1 MLGDL
6 RFAVRSL
13 LRHAGTTTVAVL
25 SLALGMMATTAIY
38 SAVHAV
44 VLDPFPYKDVDQ
56 LMSVRVASPG
66 QPFGR
71 TGYAVDQFLEIAERS
86 TIFDGVIASTIS
98 DVLWMEGNEP
108 HRLRGNHGTPNT
120 FDVMGVPALVGR
132 TFSPADVE
140 GSASPVVVLGYRFWQ
155 TQFAGDVNVVGRTM
169 RLDGTFRTVVGV
181 MPKRFMWRGADVY
194 VPVAFRRGATN
205 EGVDGVHLLGRLK
218 PNITEA
224 HAEAD
229 LRPIIADLK
238 RLFPSEFPDTWRVS
252 LLSFKETFPSSIR
265 RNLWTLFGAVG
276 LLLLIACA
284 NVSNLLLAR
293 AADRRDEIAL
303 RTAIGASRWRI
314 VRPLLIESLLIALAA
329 ALLGTLL
336 AAGSL
341 RALLALVPPG
351 TIPDESEIA
360 LNVPVLLFTG
370 AVAVLT
376 TLIFGLL
383 PALHAT
389 APSLASPLR
398 ESGRTVSGNRRQA
411 VLRKGLVI
419 GEIALS
425 FMLLVAAGLMIRTF
439 FSLQGVALGFD
450 ASRVL
455 TMRVPL
461 PDRRYPTREQRVHFF
476 EDLLQRLEVVPGV
489 AGVGVNTYLHPFG
502 NLTAAVEVLGARLTS
517 TVPVVV
523 HQTSAGYTGALGIGL
538 VQGRMFDDS
547 EVGRRL
553 PVAVVNEAFVRTR
566 VDDGQ
571 AIGKVVRIPRLT
583 QPPANV
589 ETSDFTVVGVV
600 RNTVNRGIDETV
612 APEIYVPFTLAG
624 LSDRLV
630 IATKG
635 DPALVMKPAVAQVL
649 AIDPE
654 QPVVDVRT
662 IENMLQEGSY
672 AGPRFNL
679 VLFTVFAALGLL
691 LAMIGVFGVMS
702 SAVAQQQH
710 EVGVRMAVGASP
722 DEVLRMVVGRGAW
735 LIGTG
740 LAIGLAGAALSA
752 RVLRSFLTNVSPF
765 DPITLVGVSVLV
777 VVVGLLACFWPAR
790 RASRLSPVML
800 LRQN

>member
-13 LRHAGTTTVAVL
+13 VRHAGTTTVAVL

-38 SAVHAV
+38 SVVHAV
-44 VLDPFPYKDVDQ
+44 VLDPFPYKDVDR

-71 TGYAVDQFLEIAERS
+71 TGYSVEQFLEIAERS
-86 TIFDGVIASTIS
+86 TIFDGVVASTIS
-98 DVLWMEGNEP
+98 DVLWMDGNQP
-108 HRLRGNHGTPNT
+108 HRLRGNHGTANT
-120 FDVMGVPALVGR
+120 FEVMGVPALVGR
-132 TFSPADVE
+132 TFGPADVE

-155 TQFAGDVNVVGRTM
+155 TQFAGDVEVVGRTM
-169 RLDGTFRTVVGV
+169 RLDGTHRTVIGV

-194 VPVAFRRGATN
+194 IPVAFRRDASN
-205 EGVDGVHLLGRLK
+205 EGVRGVHLLGRLK
-218 PNITEA
+218 PNITDA

-238 RLFPSEFPDTWRVS
+238 RLYPTEFPDTWRVG
-252 LLSFKETFPSSIR
+252 LLSFKRTFSSSIQ

-293 AADRRDEIAL
+293 AAGRRDEIAL
-303 RTAIGASRWRI
+303 RSAVGASRWRI
-314 VRPLLIESLLIALAA
+314 VRPLLIESLLIALGAS
-329 ALLGTLL
+329 LLGTLL

-341 RALLALVPPG
+341 RALLTLVPPG

-360 LNVPVLLFTG
+360 LNVPVLIFTAAI
-370 AVAVLT
+370 AVAT

-398 ESGRTVSGNRRQA
+398 ESSRTVSGNRRQA
-411 VLRKGLVI
+411 LLRQGLVV

-425 FMLLVAAGLMIRTF
+425 FMLLVASGLMIRTF
-439 FSLQGVALGFD
+439 VSLHDVAIGFD
-450 ASRVL
+450 TSRVL

-461 PDRRYPTREQRVHFF
+461 PERRYPTREQRVRFF
-476 EDLLQRLEVVPGV
+476 QDLLQRLESVPGV
-489 AGVGVNTYLHPFG
+489 TGVGLNTYPHPLG
-502 NLTAAVEVLGARLTS
+502 NLTAPVEVLGARLTS
-517 TVPVVV
+517 AVPVVV
-523 HQTSAGYTGALGIGL
+523 HQTNAGYTGALGIGIA
-538 VQGRMFDDS
+538 QGRMF
-547 EVGRRL
+547 EVGEVERRL
-553 PVAVVNEAFVRTR
+553 PLAVVNEAFVRTR
-566 VDDGQ
+566 IDDGQ

-583 QPPANV
+583 QPPVNA
-589 ETSDFTVVGVV
+589 ETSDVTIVGVV
-600 RNTVNRGIDETV
+600 RNTVNRGIDEPI
-612 APEIYVPFTLAG
+612 APELYLPYTLAG
-624 LSDRLV
+624 LSEQV
-630 IATKG
+630 VMATSG
-635 DPALVMKPAVAQVL
+635 NPSSITKPAVAQVL
-649 AIDPE
+649 ALDAE
-654 QPVVDVRT
+654 QPVVDVVT
-662 IENMLQEGSY
+662 IEHLLHEESY

-722 DEVLRMVVGRGAW
+722 GEVLRMVVWRGAW
-735 LIGTG
+735 LIGAG
-740 LAIGLAGAALSA
+740 LAIGLAGAAMSA
-752 RVLRSFLTNVSPF
+752 RVLRSFLAHVSPF
-765 DPITLVGVSVLV
+765 DPVTIAAVSVLV
-777 VVVGLLACFWPAR
+777 VAVGLLACFWPAR
-790 RASRLSPVML
+790 RASRFSPIAL

>member
-6 RFAVRSL
+6 RFALRSL

-38 SAVHAV
+38 SAIHAV
-44 VLDPFPYKDVDQ
+44 VLDPFPYKDVDR

-71 TGYAVDQFLEIAERS
+71 LGYSVDQFLEISARS
-86 TIFDGVIASTIS
+86 SIFDGVVASTIS
-98 DVLWMEGNEP
+98 DVLWMDGSQP

-120 FDVMGVPALVGR
+120 FDVMGVPAQAGR

-140 GSASPVVVLGYRFWQ
+140 GSAPPVVVLGHRFWQ
-155 TQFAGDVNVVGRTM
+155 TQFAGDANVVGRTM
-169 RLDGTFRTVVGV
+169 LLDGTHRTVVGV

-194 VPVAFRRGATN
+194 IPVAFRRGATN
-205 EGVDGVHLLGRLK
+205 EGVRGVHLLGRLK
-218 PNITEA
+218 PNITDA

-238 RLFPSEFPDTWRVS
+238 RLAPSEFPDTWRVS

-293 AADRRDEIAL
+293 AADRRHEIAL
-303 RTAIGASRWRI
+303 RTAIGASRWRVI
-314 VRPLLIESLLIALAA
+314 RPLLVESLLIALAG
-329 ALLGTLL
+329 ALLGTIL

-341 RALLALVPPG
+341 RAVLALVPPG
-351 TIPDESEIA
+351 TIPDESDIA
-360 LNVPVLLFTG
+360 LNVPVLLFT
-370 AVAVLT
+370 AVLAMAT
-376 TLIFGLL
+376 TLVFGLL
-383 PALHAT
+383 PAIHAT
-389 APSLASPLR
+389 APGLANPLR

-411 VLRKGLVI
+411 LLHRGLVV
-419 GEIALS
+419 GEVALS

-439 FSLQGVALGFD
+439 FSLQDVTLGFGT
-450 ASRVL
+450 SRVL

-461 PDRRYPTREQRVHFF
+461 PERRYPTREHRVRFF
-476 EDLLQRLEVVPGV
+476 QDLLQRLAVVPGV
-489 AGVGVNTYLHPFG
+489 AAVGLNTYPHPFG
-502 NLTAAVEVLGARLTS
+502 NLTAPVEVLGARITS

-538 VQGRMFDDS
+538 VQGKMFDAS
-547 EVGRRL
+547 EVERRM
-553 PVAVVNEAFVRTR
+553 PIAVVNEAFVRTR

-571 AIGKVVRIPRLT
+571 AIGKVVRINRLT

-589 ETSDFTVVGVV
+589 ETSEFTVVGVV
-600 RNTVNRGIDETV
+600 RNTVNRGIDETI
-612 APEIYVPFTLAG
+612 APEVYVPFTLAG
-624 LSDRLV
+624 LSERLV
-630 IATKG
+630 IATRG
-635 DPALVMKPAVAQVL
+635 DPAQVMKPAIAQVSAL
-649 AIDPE
+649 DPE
-654 QPVVDVRT
+654 QPAVDVRT
-662 IENMLQEGSY
+662 IENMLQEDSY

-679 VLFTVFAALGLL
+679 VLFTVFAALGLV

-735 LIGTG
+735 LIGAG

-752 RVLRSFLTNVSPF
+752 RLLRSFLANVSPF
-765 DPITLVGVSVLV
+765 DPITIAGVSILV
-777 VVVGLLACFWPAR
+777 ALVGLLACFWPAR
-790 RASRLSPVML
+790 RASRVNPVAL
-800 LRQN
+800 LRQT

>member
-44 VLDPFPYKDVDQ
+44 VLDPFPYKDVDK

-71 TGYAVDQFLEIAERS
+71 TGYSVDQFLEIAERS
-86 TIFDGVIASTIS
+86 SIFDGVIASTIS

-155 TQFAGDVNVVGRTM
+155 TQFAGDTNVVGRTM
-169 RLDGTFRTVVGV
+169 RLDGTHRTVVGV

-194 VPVAFRRGATN
+194 IPVAFRRGATT
-205 EGVDGVHLLGRLK
+205 EGVRGVHLLGRLK
-218 PNITEA
+218 PNVTDR

-229 LRPIIADLK
+229 LRPIITDLT
-238 RLFPSEFPDTWRVS
+238 RLSPSEFPDTWRVS

-293 AADRRDEIAL
+293 AADRRNEIAV
-303 RTAIGASRWRI
+303 RSAIGASRWRI

-360 LNVPVLLFTG
+360 LNLPVLLFTG
-370 AVAVLT
+370 AVAVCT
-376 TLIFGLL
+376 TLVFGLL

-411 VLRKGLVI
+411 LLRKGLVV

-439 FSLQGVALGFD
+439 FSLQDVPLGFD
-450 ASRVL
+450 TSRVL

-461 PDRRYPTREQRVHFF
+461 PERRYPTREHRVRFF
-476 EDLLQRLEVVPGV
+476 QDLLHRLEAVPGV
-489 AGVGVNTYLHPFG
+489 AGVGVNTYPHPFG

-523 HQTSAGYTGALGIGL
+523 HQTSPGYTGALGIGL
-538 VQGRMFDDS
+538 VQGRMFDAS
-547 EVGRRL
+547 EVERRL

-589 ETSDFTVVGVV
+589 ETSDVTIVGVV
-600 RNTVNRGIDETV
+600 RNTVNRGIDDPI
-612 APEIYVPFTLAG
+612 APEIHVPFTLAG
-624 LSDRLV
+624 LAERLV
-630 IATKG
+630 IATQG
-635 DPALVMKPAVAQVL
+635 DPIQVMKPAVAQVL

-654 QPVVDVRT
+654 QPAVDVRT
-662 IENMLQEGSY
+662 IEHMLQEGSY

-679 VLFTVFAALGLL
+679 VLFTVFAALGLV

-702 SAVAQQQH
+702 STVAQQQH

-735 LIGTG
+735 LIGAG
-740 LAIGLAGAALSA
+740 LALGLAGAALSA
-752 RVLRSFLTNVSPF
+752 RVLRSFLANVSPF
-765 DPITLVGVSVLV
+765 DPLTIGGVSLLV
-777 VVVGLLACFWPAR
+777 IVVGLLACLRPAR
-790 RASRLSPVML
+790 RASRVSPVTL
-800 LRQN
+800 LRQS

>member
-6 RFAVRSL
+6 RFAIRSL
-13 LRHAGTTTVAVL
+13 LRHGGTTTVAVL

-44 VLDPFPYKDVDQ
+44 VLDPFPYKDVDR

-71 TGYAVDQFLEIAERS
+71 LGYSVDQFLEIAERS
-86 TIFDGVIASTIS
+86 SIFEGVIASTIS
-98 DVLWMEGNEP
+98 DVLWMDGTQP
-108 HRLRGNHGTPNT
+108 HRLRGNHGTANT
-120 FDVMGVPALVGR
+120 FDVMGVPAQVGR
-132 TFSPADVE
+132 TYRPADVE
-140 GSASPVVVLGYRFWQ
+140 GSAPPVVVLGYRFWQ
-155 TQFAGDVNVVGRTM
+155 TQFAGDTNVVGRTM
-169 RLDGTFRTVVGV
+169 LLDGTYRTVVGV

-194 VPVAFRRGATN
+194 LPVAFRRGAAN
-205 EGVDGVHLLGRLK
+205 EGVGGVHLLGRLK
-218 PNITEA
+218 PNITDA

-238 RLFPSEFPDTWRVS
+238 RLYPSEFPDTWRVS

-293 AADRRDEIAL
+293 AADRRNEIAL
-303 RTAIGASRWRI
+303 RTAIGASRWRVI
-314 VRPLLIESLLIALAA
+314 RPLLIESLLIALTA

-341 RALLALVPPG
+341 HALLALVPPD

-360 LNVPVLLFTG
+360 LNLPVLLFTG
-370 AVAVLT
+370 GVGVVT
-376 TLIFGLL
+376 TLLFGLL
-383 PALHAT
+383 PAVHAT

-398 ESGRTVSGNRRQA
+398 DSGRTVSGNRRQA
-411 VLRKGLVI
+411 LLRKGLVV

-439 FSLQGVALGFD
+439 FSLQGVALGFET
-450 ASRVL
+450 SRVL
-455 TMRVPL
+455 TMRLPL
-461 PDRRYPTREQRVHFF
+461 SDRRYPTRDHKVRFF
-476 EDLLQRLEVVPGV
+476 QQLLPRLEALPGV
-489 AGVGVNTYLHPFG
+489 AGVGVNTYPHPFG
-502 NLTAAVEVLGARLTS
+502 NLTTPVEVLGARLRS
-517 TVPVVV
+517 TVPVLV
-523 HQTSAGYTGALGIGL
+523 HQTNAGYTHALGIGL
-538 VQGRMFDDS
+538 VQGRMFDAR
-547 EVGRRL
+547 EVDGRL
-553 PVAVVNEAFVRTR
+553 PLAVVNEAFVRTR

-571 AIGKVVRIPRLT
+571 AIGKVVRIPRIT

-589 ETSDFTVVGVV
+589 ETSDFTIVGVV
-600 RNTVNRGIDETV
+600 RNTVNRGIEETI
-612 APEIYVPFTLAG
+612 APEVYLPFTLAG
-624 LSDRLV
+624 LADRLV
-630 IATKG
+630 IATQG
-635 DPALVMKPAVAQVL
+635 DPVRLMKPAVAQVL

-654 QPVVDVRT
+654 QPAVDVRT
-662 IENMLQEGSY
+662 IENMLQEDSY

-679 VLFTVFAALGLL
+679 VLFSVFAALGLI

-735 LIGTG
+735 LIGAG

-752 RVLRSFLTNVSPF
+752 RVLRSFLANVSPF
-765 DPITLVGVSVLV
+765 DPVTIAGVLLLVAA
-777 VVVGLLACFWPAR
+777 VGLLACFWPAR
-790 RASRLSPVML
+790 RASRFNPIAL